1 MLYLISGASRSGKT
15 MIAEKILARKNL
27 PYVSLDWLVMGFTN
41 GMPECGIHDLLFPD
55 EIAKKLWGFLQAMC
69 ESMLFQDVDCVIE
82 GEAVL
87 PELVSEL
94 LKKHPDKIKICF
106 LGYTDI
112 EADKKADAIK
122 EFSTGITDWLSS
134 KPDEY
139 IIDHINNMVVHSRMI
154 KAGCK
159 KFSIRYFDTSKDFI
173 GTVDKAMEYLMET

>member
-15 MIAEKILARKNL
+15 LVAEKILDQKNL

-55 EIAKKLWGFLQAMC
+55 EIARKLWSFLQAMC
-69 ESMLFQDVDCVIE
+69 ESMLFQEVDCVIE

-87 PELVSEL
+87 PELVAEL
-94 LKKHPDKIKICF
+94 LDKYPDKIRICF

-112 EADKKADAIK
+112 DADEKAGAIR
-122 EFSTGITDWLSS
+122 EFSTGETDWLSN

-139 IIDHINNMVVHSRMI
+139 VHDHINNMIRHSHMI
-154 KAGCK
+154 KTGCA
-159 KFSIRYFDTSKDFI
+159 KFNMTYFDTSEDFP
-173 GTVDKAMEYLMET
+173 GTMDKAVEYLLRT